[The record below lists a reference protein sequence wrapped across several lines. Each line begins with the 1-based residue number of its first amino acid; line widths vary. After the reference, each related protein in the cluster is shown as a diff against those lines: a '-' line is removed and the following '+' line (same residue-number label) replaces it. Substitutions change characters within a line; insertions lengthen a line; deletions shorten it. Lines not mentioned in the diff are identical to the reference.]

1 MNVILHSDD
10 INLLS
15 HWQNSLGKESTVFD
29 DLEELFNLK
38 QTLIIINYSAYNG
51 FFEDVLRKLIVK
63 KNKVLILHRTP
74 TLRTAKVLLKLGA
87 MGYGNAMMRD
97 HFIVSAINTINDG
110 MVWLYPEFTSAL
122 ILELPAKE
130 SDNEIELQKLTSRER
145 DVALLLKDGDSY
157 KIVAQKLDITPRTVK
172 AHAGQI
178 YTKLDLK
185 DRLGLAL
192 LLR

>member
-1 MNVILHSDD
+1 
-10 INLLS
+10 
-15 HWQNSLGKESTVFD
+15 
-29 DLEELFNLK
+29 
-38 QTLIIINYSAYNG
+38 
-51 FFEDVLRKLIVK
+51 
-63 KNKVLILHRTP
+63 
-74 TLRTAKVLLKLGA
+74 